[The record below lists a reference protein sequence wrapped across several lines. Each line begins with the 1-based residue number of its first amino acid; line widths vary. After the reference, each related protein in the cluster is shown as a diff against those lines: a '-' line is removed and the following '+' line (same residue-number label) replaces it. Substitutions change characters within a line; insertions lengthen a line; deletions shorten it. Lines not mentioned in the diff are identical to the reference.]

1 MSSFGTKSK
10 KSLIGI
16 APKLVQVMEAAIVNS
31 PIDFTIT
38 DGVRTA
44 AEQAAL
50 FRKGR
55 DAAGNIINRADVVT
69 MRDGIHKKSNHQPK
83 DDGFGYAVDLYPFV
97 NGGIVFD
104 ESPAQKTI
112 ADHIKTIAAGMNVK
126 IVWGGD
132 WTVARDGLV
141 DRPHFELR

>member
-1 MSSFGTKSK
+1 MPSFGAKSK
-10 KSLIGI
+10 KSLMGI

-31 PIDFTIT
+31 PVDFTIT

-55 DAAGNIINRADVVT
+55 DASGNIINRDEVVT

-97 NGGIVFD
+97 NGDIVFE
-104 ESPAQKTI
+104 ESPDQKTI
-112 ADHIKTIAAGMNVK
+112 ADHIKAIAAEMDVN

-132 WTVARDGLV
+132 WTVERDGLV